1 MFSKNMKMFLRAQ
14 YHLELDENA
23 KPVVHP
29 PRKVPV
35 AIKER
40 LHTELNRLCD
50 MNVITPVTKPTSW
63 VSSLVTVVKPD
74 KLRVCIDQKNLN
86 QYIKVSHYP
95 LPTIDDLFLE
105 LSNAKVFS
113 VVDAK
118 NGFWHVHLDERSS
131 YLITFNTPFGRYHW
145 LRMPFGITSA
155 PEEYQRRQYQAIECL
170 PGV

>member
-1 MFSKNMKMFLRAQ
+1 
-14 YHLELDENA
+14 
-23 KPVVHP
+23 
-29 PRKVPV
+29 
-35 AIKER
+35 
-40 LHTELNRLCD
+40 

-86 QYIKVSHYP
+86 QYINVRHYP

-105 LSNAKVFS
+105 LSIAKVFS

-118 NGFWHVHLDERSS
+118 NGFWHVHLDEGSS
-131 YLITFNTPFGRYHW
+131 YLITFNTPFGRYRW

-155 PEEYQRRQYQAIECL
+155 PEEYQRRQYQTIECL